1 MDDKQKAVFKQLQI
15 AGLGI
20 VIFIFGILYKEK
32 VISIVGICIL
42 LFGLLRTAFIKK
54 MIDKIDE

>member
-32 VISIVGICIL
+32 AISIVGICIL
-42 LFGLLRTAFIKK
+42 VFGLLRTAFIKK
-54 MIDKIDE
+54 MIEKIDE

>member
-32 VISIVGICIL
+32 AVSIVGICIL
-42 LFGLLRTAFIKK
+42 VFGLLRTAFIKK

>member
-32 VISIVGICIL
+32 AISIVGICIL

>member
-32 VISIVGICIL
+32 AISIVGICIL
-42 LFGLLRTAFIKK
+42 VFGLLRTAFIKK